1 MDEKT
6 QRFIEDTG
14 MFFEQL
20 GLSRMAG
27 RIVGYLL
34 ICELPEQTMPD
45 IVSVLQAS
53 KSAISTALWQLQTV
67 YLITRFSR
75 PGERRD
81 YFRLADDIW
90 SRSFQARMGQ
100 ITDMRVLAEAGLA
113 LLDGESK
120 AKRQRLELMRD
131 MYSFMEREFPK
142 LLNKWEEE
150 KRAKGYT

>member
-1 MDEKT
+1 
-6 QRFIEDTG
+6 
-14 MFFEQL
+14 MFFERL

-34 ICELPEQTMPD
+34 ICEPPEQTMPD
-45 IVSVLQAS
+45 IVEALQAS
-53 KSAISTALWQLQTV
+53 KSAVSTALWQLQTV

-90 SRSFQARMGQ
+90 YRSFQARMSQ
-100 ITDMRVLAEAGLA
+100 ITDMRLLAEAGLA
-113 LLDGESK
+113 LLEGGSK

-142 LLNKWEEE
+142 LLDKWEEE